1 MKIADNFC
9 NINYLIQKIWNKIK
23 ICGKMVN
30 KTRSARKDKG
40 KEPNEE
46 LDTKGY
52 ELFLTIIK
60 DIIKM
65 LKKNKK

>member
-1 MKIADNFC
+1 
-9 NINYLIQKIWNKIK
+9 
-23 ICGKMVN
+23 MVN

-52 ELFLTIIK
+52 EPFLAIIIDTIK
-60 DIIKM
+60 T
-65 LKKNKK
+65 LKKKKK